1 MQARKIT
8 NKNNVIAHALHCF
21 IEYGIDAAT
30 IAQIAERAGLT
41 ERSVYRYFDS
51 KSDLVL
57 ETALLFWDNT
67 VKQAN
72 ALYDKGAFSSLCGA
86 EQIRMILSSYA
97 ELYFTDPEKLI
108 FVHEAEV
115 YLHKHDLSRL
125 NKNKPPAP
133 YHEFN
138 APLAKAI
145 RHGIEDGSVRDD
157 PDIEL
162 TYLNAYDALL
172 GLIQKMSI
180 NDLEG
185 EGENKEKSRRRLEH
199 FCDLLTMSFTG

>member
-72 ALYDKGAFSSLCGA
+72 ALY
-86 EQIRMILSSYA
+86 
-97 ELYFTDPEKLI
+97 
-108 FVHEAEV
+108 
-115 YLHKHDLSRL
+115 
-125 NKNKPPAP
+125 
-133 YHEFN
+133 
-138 APLAKAI
+138 
-145 RHGIEDGSVRDD
+145 
-157 PDIEL
+157 
-162 TYLNAYDALL
+162 
-172 GLIQKMSI
+172 
-180 NDLEG
+180 
-185 EGENKEKSRRRLEH
+185 
-199 FCDLLTMSFTG
+199 

>member
-1 MQARKIT
+1 MQEKKIT
-8 NKNNVIAHALHCF
+8 NKNNVIAHALLCF
-21 IEYGIDAAT
+21 IENGIDATT

-72 ALYDKGAFSSLCGA
+72 ALYDKGAFSDLCGV
-86 EQIRMILSSYA
+86 EQIRLILSSYA
-97 ELYFTDPEKLI
+97 ELLFSQPEKLI

-115 YLHKHDLSRL
+115 YLYKHDLSRL

-133 YHEFN
+133 YHEFT

-145 RHGIEDGSVRDD
+145 SHGIEDGSVRDD

-162 TYLNAYDALL
+162 MYLNAYDALL

-180 NDLEG
+180 NDIEG
-185 EGENKEKSRRRLEH
+185 KEENKEKSRRRLEH